1 MPKTPKNPLVYKE
14 KSNNNVSKKVPVKSN
29 DVSDVSDVSKE
40 VTFEETPEG
49 YPIGRTESGTGIYQ
63 SPELLEERKK
73 MKGTHFVLNPTIKP
87 KQAKYPINPK
97 NFWTRS
103 DIRNA
108 KKEVKKEAELR
119 RQAEAKLRRQIEE
132 ENCSDDSYSNDSD
145 DSYFDDSY
153 SKNSYS
159 KNSNTKNSNCT
170 ISGGRSQ
177 KRRQRSQKIRRRN
190 KKTRR
195 HRKK

>member
-73 MKGTHFVLNPTIKP
+73 MKGKYFVP
-87 KQAKYPINPK
+87 NPK
-97 NFWTRS
+97 IKRTPLKHPIDPNGFWTSS
-103 DIRNA
+103 DIKNA
-108 KKEVKKEAELR
+108 KKHKNQTKCL
-119 RQAEAKLRRQIEE
+119 KCLKTQIAL
-132 ENCSDDSYSNDSD
+132 
-145 DSYFDDSY
+145 
-153 SKNSYS
+153 K
-159 KNSNTKNSNCT
+159 T
-170 ISGGRSQ
+170 Q
-177 KRRQRSQKIRRRN
+177 KRFLN
-190 KKTRR
+190 YKKYI
-195 HRKK
+195 KFVA

>member
-1 MPKTPKNPLVYKE
+1 MPKTSKKNSLVFKV
-14 KSNNNVSKKVPVKSN
+14 KSNDVSKEVPVKSN
-29 DVSDVSDVSKE
+29 DVSDVSKK
-40 VTFEETPEG
+40 VTFEKTSEG
-49 YPIGRTESGTGIYQ
+49 YPIGRTPTGTVIFQ
-63 SPELLEERKK
+63 DPTLLEKREEV
-73 MKGTHFVLNPTIKP
+73 KGTHFVLNPKIKP
-87 KQAKYPINPK
+87 DEAEYPIDPN

-108 KKEVKKEAELR
+108 KKEFKLEAEAELR
-119 RQAEAKLRRQIEE
+119 RQIKK
-132 ENCSDDSYSNDSD
+132 ENCSYDSYSDDSD
-145 DSYFDDSY
+145 DSD
-153 SKNSYS
+153 S
-159 KNSNTKNSNCT
+159 KNSNTKNSNTKNPNCT

>member
-1 MPKTPKNPLVYKE
+1 MPKTPKKTKE
-14 KSNNNVSKKVPVKSN
+14 KSKKVSFEKN
-29 DVSDVSDVSKE
+29 SK
-40 VTFEETPEG
+40 G
-49 YPIGRTESGTGIYQ
+49 YPIARTESGTVIYQ
-63 SPELLEERKK
+63 KPELLQKREEV
-73 MKGTHFVLNPTIKP
+73 KGTHFVLNPYLIP
-87 KQAKYPINPK
+87 KQAEYPINPD
-97 NFWTRS
+97 NFWNIS

-108 KKEVKKEAELR
+108 KKEVKKEAEDELRRQAEDELR

-159 KNSNTKNSNCT
+159 KNSNTDDSNTKKSNCT